1 MTASAGPWRK
11 FALIDQLCSFNSS
24 CVIVTGRYPRGPIK
38 SRRIPRRSTAKVLPF
53 SLMYVFG
60 SHALVSCETSFI
72 SIPLRETWPNLFP
85 VGNVLSLLVSL
96 SLYVYFFRFFRGDYE
111 PHLTLSGCFTR
122 RIAISKFLCIGR
134 YKWKIFYLYRIDVL
148 EAKLIQFSLIS
159 SFHYINVR
167 LIFNSEETNDWLP
180 YVHSSQKR
188 WRKYVMVNCKI
199 CLRKTV

>member
-1 MTASAGPWRK
+1 MRFTIHENDRLPLRLESSMTASTGPWRK

-96 SLYVYFFRFFRGDYE
+96 SLYVYFFRFSATITI
-111 PHLTLSGCFTR
+111 HTWLSVV
-122 RIAISKFLCIGR
+122 ASLVEYQFLNICVSDVKNGR
-134 YKWKIFYLYRIDVL
+134 YFIY
-148 EAKLIQFSLIS
+148 
-159 SFHYINVR
+159 
-167 LIFNSEETNDWLP
+167 
-180 YVHSSQKR
+180 
-188 WRKYVMVNCKI
+188 
-199 CLRKTV
+199 TV